1 MHKQTILNMMSS
13 GLISTDTVLSTIG
26 LDFKD

>member
-1 MHKQTILNMMSS
+1 MHKQTILNMMGS
-13 GLISTDTVLSTIG
+13 GLISIDTVLSTIG